1 MKLSVALRLGRVSN
15 LPTVW
20 SNVLAGLV
28 LAKEGGGALASFW
41 LVVGFSALYTAG
53 MYLNDAFDATFDRI
67 HRSERPIPSG
77 EASAM
82 SVFVAGFAMLAAGLA
97 IVGAV
102 ALLRLGPDSKP
113 AIFSAAG
120 LAAVIVLYDA
130 WHKRNPL
137 GPALMGLCRLLVY
150 CTTALAIAG
159 SLSWSVLSAAIAA
172 FCYLIGLTYIA
183 KQETLGRLT
192 NLWPLGFLAVPFVY
206 EALEATVGTITTLS
220 SIALFVWIGYALYLL
235 RPPTRAIGRAVG
247 FLIAGISLLDA
258 MFIAGQRQ
266 PALALVAALCFALT
280 LAFQRLVSG
289 T

>member
-1 MKLSVALRLGRVSN
+1 LGRVSN

-28 LAKEGGGALASFW
+28 LAGQGGGALASFW
-41 LVVGFSALYTAG
+41 LVVGFSALYTGG
-53 MYLNDAFDATFDRI
+53 MYLNDAFDAKFDRI

-102 ALLRLGPDSKP
+102 ALSRLGPDSK
-113 AIFSAAG
+113 AALFSAVG

-130 WHKRNPL
+130 WHKANPI

-150 CTTALAIAG
+150 CTAALAIAG
-159 SLSWSVLSAAIAA
+159 SLSWTVLSAAIAA

-206 EALEATVGTITTLS
+206 EAFDAIPSAIAALS
-220 SIALFVWIGYALYLL
+220 SIVLFAWIAYALNLL

-247 FLIAGISLLDA
+247 YLIAGISLLDA
-258 MFIAGQRQ
+258 MFIAGQQQ
-266 PALALVAALCFALT
+266 PALAAVAALCFVLT
-280 LAFQRLVSG
+280 LAFQRLVAG